1 MELLYKKTRIVI
13 KKVMKKILIL
23 FLMLATFFGSC
34 QDTNILTLEEYDN
47 IKINDVKLIDVKNTY
62 GNEGKITTLF
72 GNTTSKNVDPDGD
85 FYQYNFNGLKISFSA
100 IISDGTHEY
109 PVLSRFEITI
119 SNNKITINDT
129 AFTIGDNINVLGE
142 NIVFNTKRNGSKSIV
157 FSPMEGWNN
166 FITIDFDQETKL
178 ITAIYYIE
186 LT

>member
-1 MELLYKKTRIVI
+1 
-13 KKVMKKILIL
+13 MKKILIL
-23 FLMLATFFGSC
+23 FLMLATSLARC
-34 QDTNILTLEEYDN
+34 QDINILTKVEYDN
-47 IKINDVKLIDVKNTY
+47 VKINDVKLIDVKNTY
-62 GNEGKITTLF
+62 GNEEKIINLF
-72 GNTTSKNVDPDGD
+72 GNTSSKNIDLDGD
-85 FYQYNFNGLKISFSA
+85 FYQYYFNGLKISFSS
-100 IISDGTHEY
+100 IISDGTYEY

-129 AFTIGDNINVLGE
+129 TFTIGDNISVLGE